1 MQPSGRLTGVLL
13 REVVGVADD
22 PKGQFSVSFL
32 VLKVSAK
39 AGSNLVVSQVVAS
52 IREINGSIAAFKSAV
67 VVGHL
72 PKTRSGK
79 ILHGTVAHIAD
90 DAPWTLPATVDDPV
104 NASCCR
110 R

>member
-1 MQPSGRLTGVLL
+1 
-13 REVVGVADD
+13 
-22 PKGQFSVSFL
+22 VSFL